1 MVSIP
6 FTRRDAAALVFAVL
20 AAPAAWAQAP
30 TRFRDIR
37 LDLAPLRA
45 TGDTVTADAFQ
56 REAPALLATAFAA
69 HLAPGDRSAPTLV
82 VRVDT
87 ATYGPRMDN
96 SPFGSEATDW
106 VAGVAIVT
114 AGGRQVARYPFSIS
128 RKVSPDTDVT
138 GNEGKLRIDGL
149 AQVLAYWL
157 PSEMG
162 L

>member
-1 MVSIP
+1 MVLNP
-6 FTRRDAAALVFAVL
+6 LTRRAAAALVLAL
-20 AAPAAWAQAP
+20 IAAPAAWAQAP

-45 TGDTVTADAFQ
+45 GGDPVTADAFQ
-56 REAPALLATAFAA
+56 REAPALLEKAFAA

-87 ATYGPRMDN
+87 AIYGPRMDN
-96 SPFGSEATDW
+96 PPFGSEATDW
-106 VAGVAIVT
+106 VTGVAIVT

-128 RKVSPDTDVT
+128 RKVSPDTDVM
-138 GNEGKLRIDGL
+138 GNEGTLRIDGL

-162 L
+162 F